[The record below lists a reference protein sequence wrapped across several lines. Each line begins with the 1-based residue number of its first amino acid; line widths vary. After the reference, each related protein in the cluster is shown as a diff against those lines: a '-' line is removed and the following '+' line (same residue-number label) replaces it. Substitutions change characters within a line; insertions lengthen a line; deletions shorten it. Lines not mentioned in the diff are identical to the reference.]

1 MIKVIVAGAGGRM
14 GGRLISLIGESKSLR
29 LAGAIEKK
37 GHPAVGRDAGEVA
50 GGARLGIPIGDD
62 LTTLADKDDVLIE
75 FTSPEAKFGHVEMI
89 ACQINAKVNRLTSI
103 L

>member
-1 MIKVIVAGAGGRM
+1 MIKVVVAGAGGRM

-50 GGARLGIPIGDD
+50 GGARLGGPIGGD
-62 LTTLADKDDVLIE
+62 LTTPARKGDGLVVCLTPQATPAADE
-75 FTSPEAKFGHVEMI
+75 SMGRPE
-89 ACQINAKVNRLTSI
+89 KVKGLMG
-103 L
+103 